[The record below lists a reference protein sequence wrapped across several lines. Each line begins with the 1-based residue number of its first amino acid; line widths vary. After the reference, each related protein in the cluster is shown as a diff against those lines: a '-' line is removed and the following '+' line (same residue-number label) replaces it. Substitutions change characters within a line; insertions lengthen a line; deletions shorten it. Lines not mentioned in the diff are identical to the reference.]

1 MSPARPLAL
10 AAALLACSRGEP
22 AEQPARPPADP
33 AAAAAAAAPRK
44 APATEPVLRDG
55 RAAATCPPLPD
66 PVALRRAPAARR
78 WPLRVA
84 DRVKGGN
91 RTRAY
96 RIART
101 SAASTGARWAGAA
114 YDGGVLWDG
123 TRRVRELPCGDFGCT
138 PHDAVMADDGK
149 TLLIGLNR
157 IDLASGTATSL
168 PGARPAIESA
178 GMTEVTAVAW
188 TPDGGLLLAATHHR
202 PSRCCRDR
210 EHTSDRAPPPDK
222 ALVLDGT
229 TGALVRDLAEVIG
242 FSHGVAASN
251 AQLVAVTRDGIT
263 AWDRATFTATTR
275 DEPRSASRLVF
286 DRTGRWLATIER
298 GLITLWRMPDFCP
311 VARFGD
317 EQVFVHAVAFHPTAP
332 VLFAAREHTVHALA
346 LDAPGEELGT
356 AEVTGGSGAV
366 AQTIDSLAVTADGK
380 LLVVPVYLA
389 DDVLFLDVTPP

>member
-1 MSPARPLAL
+1 VNRAVGAAL

-22 AEQPARPPADP
+22 AEQPVRPPGNP
-33 AAAAAAAAPRK
+33 AAAAAPRE
-44 APATEPVLRDG
+44 APAADPVLQGG
-55 RAAATCPPLPD
+55 RAAASCPPLPD
-66 PVALRRAPAARR
+66 PVAIRPAPAERR

-91 RTRAY
+91 KTRSY

-101 SAASTGARWAGAA
+101 SAAASGAGWAGAA
-114 YDGGVLWDG
+114 YDGGVLWEG
-123 TRRVRELPCGDFGCT
+123 TRRVRELPCGEFGCT
-138 PHDAVMADDGK
+138 PHDAVLADDGK

-157 IDLASGTATSL
+157 VDLTSGTATSL
-168 PGARPAIESA
+168 PGARSAIERAS
-178 GMTEVTAVAW
+178 MNEVTAVAW

-210 EHTSDRAPPPDK
+210 EHASDRAPPPDK
-222 ALVLDGT
+222 ALLLDGT
-229 TGALVRDLAEVIG
+229 TGALVRDLAEIQG

-251 AQLVAVTRDGIT
+251 VQLVAVTRDGIT

-275 DEPRSASRLVF
+275 ETPRSASPMVF
-286 DRTGRWLATIER
+286 DRSGRWLATSER
-298 GLITLWRMPDFCP
+298 GEVTVWRMPDFCP

-317 EQVFVHAVAFHPTAP
+317 DKAFVHALAFHPTAP
-332 VLFAAREHTVHALA
+332 VLFAAREHTVHAFA
-346 LDAPGEELGT
+346 LDTPGEELGT
-356 AEVTGGSGAV
+356 ADVTGGSGAV
-366 AQTIDSLAVTADGK
+366 AQTIDSLVVTADGK

>member
-1 MSPARPLAL
+1 VKSAFSLAL
-10 AAALLACSRGEP
+10 LVPLVACSRGEP
-22 AEQPARPPADP
+22 TDPPPRPAPAGDRAMQEPAAPPPA
-33 AAAAAAAAPRK
+33 
-44 APATEPVLRDG
+44 VRDG
-55 RAAATCPPLPD
+55 RAAASCPPLPD
-66 PVALRRAPAARR
+66 PVAVRPAPAARR

-84 DRVKGGN
+84 TRVTGGN
-91 RTRAY
+91 KTRSY

-101 SAASTGARWAGAA
+101 SAAASGERWAGAA
-114 YDGGVLWDG
+114 YDGGVLWEG
-123 TRRVRELPCGDFGCT
+123 ARRVRELPCGEFGCT
-138 PHDAVMADDGK
+138 PHDAVLATDGK

-168 PGARPAIESA
+168 PEARSSIERA

-188 TPDGGLLLAATHHR
+188 TPDGELVIAAAHFR

-210 EHTSDRAPPPDK
+210 ASESDRSPPPDR

-229 TGALVRDLAEVIG
+229 SGALVRELAETHG

-251 AQLVAVTRDGIT
+251 AQLVAVTRDGLT

-275 DEPRSASRLVF
+275 EAPPSASLLVF
-286 DRTGRWLATIER
+286 DRAGAWLATTE
-298 GLITLWRMPDFCP
+298 GGTITLWRMPDFCP
-311 VARFGD
+311 VARFGA
-317 EQVFVHAVAFHPTAP
+317 EKSFVHALAFHPTAP
-332 VLFAAREHTVHALA
+332 VLFASTEHTVHAYS
-346 LDAPGEELGT
+346 LDTPGEELGA

-389 DDVLFLDVTPP
+389 DDVLFLDVAPKN